1 MINRRTFL
9 RSSLAGVAMLQTL
22 QAFPNSKVLSKW
34 LEVRG
39 KRLENT
45 SGTEASILN
54 NPLTTNHSSLT
65 TKSDEKPFPIEGEG
79 LGRGSSFHLGIA
91 GYTFNKF
98 DIDTTLAFMRRI
110 DVHYLCIKDFHLP
123 LDADADQ
130 VAAFKAKLAEHN
142 VVGYAVG
149 PIYMKDV
156 PAAEKAFA
164 YAQRVGVDLIVG
176 VPGSWGDKSPNY
188 AVLDRVE
195 QLVRETNIRYAIHLH
210 GPDMSLYPDAT
221 SIWED
226 VKDRDPRLGICL
238 DIGHDLRYGSDPM
251 RDLKR
256 YAKRVFDIHLKDVTA
271 PTKEGKAIELGRG
284 IIDFPLF
291 VKLLRKVG
299 YKGSVSL
306 EYEKDMSD
314 PFIGIAESVG
324 YFKAVMQ
331 NN

>member
-1 MINRRTFL
+1 MKRRTFL
-9 RSSLAGVAMLQTL
+9 RNSLAGAALLASSSFVPAVAAVGGTKK
-22 QAFPNSKVLSKW
+22 NSTIKAVP
-34 LEVRG
+34 RAG
-39 KRLENT
+39 KE
-45 SGTEASILN
+45 
-54 NPLTTNHSSLT
+54 
-65 TKSDEKPFPIEGEG
+65 D
-79 LGRGSSFHLGIA
+79 SFHLGMA

-98 DIDTTLAFMRRI
+98 DIDTTLDFMRRI

-123 LDADADQ
+123 LDADVRQ
-130 VAAFKAKLAEHN
+130 VDAFKAKLAEHD

-156 PAAEKAFA
+156 ATADKAFA

-176 VPGSWGDKSPNY
+176 VPGSWGDAKPNHE
-188 AVLDRVE
+188 VLDRVE
-195 QLVRETNIRYAIHLH
+195 QLVRQTNIRYAIHLH
-210 GPDMSLYPDAT
+210 GPDMTLYPDAT

-226 VKDRDPRLGICL
+226 IKDRDPRMGICL
-238 DIGHDLRYGSDPM
+238 DIGHNLRYGSDSL

-256 YAKRVFDIHLKDVTA
+256 YGKRVFDIHLKDVTA
-271 PTKEGKAIELGRG
+271 PTKAGKAIELGRG

-291 VKLLRKVG
+291 VTLLRKVG

-306 EYEKDMSD
+306 EYEKDMTD

-331 NN
+331 IAR